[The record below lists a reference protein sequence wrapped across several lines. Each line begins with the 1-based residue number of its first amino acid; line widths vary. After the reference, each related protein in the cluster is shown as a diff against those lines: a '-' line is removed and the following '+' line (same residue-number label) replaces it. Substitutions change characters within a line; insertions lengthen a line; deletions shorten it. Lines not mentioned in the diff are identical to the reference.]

1 MASRFHIATEE
12 AFIAAQT
19 KDRAGHDY
27 DREVITFRLADERYG
42 LDISAMREI
51 LKMREVTELPRVPKF
66 LTGIVTVR
74 GEVIPI
80 IDLRRRLGLTP
91 SLPTRAS
98 RILVTSHDEQLF
110 GLIVDEVHKVVRML
124 STDIQPTPLPG
135 GIESDFLA
143 GVSRSDGDLIVLL
156 NLPSVVTFRI
166 EGS

>member
-1 MASRFHIATEE
+1 MARFHIATEE
-12 AFIAAQT
+12 AFVAAQT
-19 KDRAGHDY
+19 KERAGRDY

-42 LDISAMREI
+42 LDITAMREI
-51 LKMREVTELPRVPKF
+51 LKMREITELPRVPAF

-80 IDLRRRLGLTP
+80 IDLRLRIGLGA
-91 SLPTRAS
+91 SSPTRAS
-98 RILVTSHDEQLF
+98 RILITSHEDQLF

-135 GIESDFLA
+135 GIESTFLA
-143 GVSRSDGDLIVLL
+143 GVSRPDGDLIVLL
-156 NLPSVVTFRI
+156 NLPAVVTFRI